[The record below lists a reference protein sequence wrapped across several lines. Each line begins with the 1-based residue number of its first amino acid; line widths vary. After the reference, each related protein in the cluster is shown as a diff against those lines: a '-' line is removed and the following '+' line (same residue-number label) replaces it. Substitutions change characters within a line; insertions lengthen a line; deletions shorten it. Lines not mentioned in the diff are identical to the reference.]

1 MTKDMKDIYEKYCNS
16 IYRYLLLLTKD
27 EQLSEETALFI
38 EEHLQT
44 CSNCKELFDSMKE
57 SNNEIIIENE
67 ISEDAKVIKS
77 INYKWAKKRL
87 LIMILTVVLT
97 IGGLFG
103 FWIIE
108 PYLVETK
115 IIYGGSEIYSEQ
127 DKEDAVEVIIEKFN
141 QFEGCVLYEV
151 SYTSDSYCLKNLDYV
166 NDLAP
171 EGVVFS
177 ECIVF
182 DTEFRSPIFGGG
194 AWNPNRI
201 YEWSWYLGRTEGGN
215 WQLLTWGVG

>member
-1 MTKDMKDIYEKYCNS
+1 MSKECYLVKD
-16 IYRYLLLLTKD
+16 LLPLYVED
-27 EQLSEETALFI
+27 MVSEETALFI
-38 EEHLQT
+38 EEHFQT
-44 CSNCKELFDSMKE
+44 CSNCKALFDSMKE
-57 SNNEIIIENE
+57 SNSAVMNSDKDSTIDAVKIIKKIN
-67 ISEDAKVIKS
+67 SKWLKKV
-77 INYKWAKKRL
+77 L
-87 LIMILTVVLT
+87 LIMISTILLTV
-97 IGGLFG
+97 GSLFA
-103 FWIIE
+103 FWMLE
-108 PYLVETK
+108 PYFYST
-115 IIYGGSEIYSEQ
+115 IIDYGESEIYSDQ

>member
-1 MTKDMKDIYEKYCNS
+1 MSKECSIVKD
-16 IYRYLLLLTKD
+16 LLPLYVED
-27 EQLSEETALFI
+27 MVSEETATFI
-38 EEHLQT
+38 EEHLQSCT
-44 CSNCKELFDSMKE
+44 KCKELFDSMKE
-57 SNNEIIIENE
+57 SNSTVMNSDKDNTIDDVKII
-67 ISEDAKVIKS
+67 KK
-77 INYKWAKKRL
+77 INSKWLKKRL
-87 LIMILTVVLT
+87 LIMISTILLTV
-97 IGGLFG
+97 GSLFA
-103 FWIIE
+103 FWMLE
-108 PYLVETK
+108 PYFHST
-115 IIYGGSEIYSEQ
+115 IIDYGESEIYSEE
-127 DKEDAVEVIIEKFN
+127 DKEDAVDVIIEKFN

>member
-1 MTKDMKDIYEKYCNS
+1 MSKECSIVKD
-16 IYRYLLLLTKD
+16 LLPLYVED
-27 EQLSEETALFI
+27 MVSEETATFI
-38 EEHLQT
+38 EEHLQS
-44 CSNCKELFDSMKE
+44 CPKCKELFDSMKE
-57 SNNEIIIENE
+57 SNSTVMNNDKDNTIDDVKII
-67 ISEDAKVIKS
+67 KK
-77 INYKWAKKRL
+77 INSKWLKKRL
-87 LIMILTVVLT
+87 LIMISTILLTV
-97 IGGLFG
+97 GSLFA
-103 FWIIE
+103 FWMLE
-108 PYLVETK
+108 PYFHST
-115 IIYGGSEIYSEQ
+115 IIDYGESEIYSEQ
-127 DKEDAVEVIIEKFN
+127 DKEDAVDVIIEKFN

-194 AWNPNRI
+194 AWNANRI

-215 WQLLTWGVG
+215 WQFLTWGVG